1 MKARVFKQILTVII
15 FLFLCNFNSA
25 YSQQTDMKDIKEEIQ
40 IINLLNNLDLNKEQM
55 QDIIDC
61 SEKAVNLRKAYDERM
76 GVIKPQMTV
85 VLASIKDQVNA
96 GKIILDKDTSKKYHE
111 LKAKHEEIEKN
122 CNINLDILAGNIE
135 KNLKEYQL
143 CAIDGYKPCIIPI
156 VSKGR
161 IGQSDSSVQIIKLLN
176 KIKNMPEER
185 YQLSKELIAEKTI
198 EKIKEKL
205 HKNYKYN
212 EADIKNKMTAF
223 FDNIRKTDPANFK
236 MEEDKFAKKFEDEF
250 YPVVKGL
257 ERKEKIKKFLLSE
270 KIIGILQSRI
280 NK

>member
-55 QDIIDC
+55 QYIIDC

-111 LKAKHEEIEKN
+111 LKAKHE
-122 CNINLDILAGNIE
+122 
-135 KNLKEYQL
+135 
-143 CAIDGYKPCIIPI
+143 
-156 VSKGR
+156 
-161 IGQSDSSVQIIKLLN
+161 
-176 KIKNMPEER
+176 
-185 YQLSKELIAEKTI
+185 
-198 EKIKEKL
+198 
-205 HKNYKYN
+205 
-212 EADIKNKMTAF
+212 
-223 FDNIRKTDPANFK
+223 
-236 MEEDKFAKKFEDEF
+236 
-250 YPVVKGL
+250 
-257 ERKEKIKKFLLSE
+257 
-270 KIIGILQSRI
+270 
-280 NK
+280 